1 MIAAP
6 HIPTIAQ
13 EPVLVDELTWREFK
27 AVEQLIDRPGI
38 RLSFLDGVLEIQT
51 MPGRIH
57 ETAKG
62 RMGALLELYMMTAGI
77 DFTPTESLTL
87 ESESGRVKREA
98 DKSYELS
105 ASSNQPDLAIEIVVT
120 SGGIDK
126 LLAYQRLQIP
136 EVWFWEKGKLSL
148 YALRPDCYESIRQ
161 SEQLPALDIALLE
174 QCMNIQNH
182 VEALKSFQAG
192 LLTSKPCEPT

>member
-1 MIAAP
+1 MIATPHAP
-6 HIPTIAQ
+6 ITTQ
-13 EPVLVDELTWREFK
+13 QPVLVEGLTWQEFK

-38 RLSFLDGVLEIQT
+38 QLSYLDGVLEIQT
-51 MPGRIH
+51 MPGRLH
-57 ETAKG
+57 KTAKG
-62 RMGALLELYMMTAGI
+62 RVGALLELYMMTASI

-105 ASSNQPDLAIEIVVT
+105 SSSDKPDLAIEIVVT
-120 SGGIDK
+120 SSGIDK

-136 EVWFWEKGKLSL
+136 EVRFWEKGKLSI
-148 YALRPDCYESIRQ
+148 YALRPDSYESIRQ
-161 SEQLPALDIALLE
+161 SEQLPALDIELLE

-182 VEALKSFQAG
+182 VEALKTFQSR
-192 LLTSKPCEPT
+192 LVTQP

>member
-1 MIAAP
+1 MIATPHAP
-6 HIPTIAQ
+6 IPTQ
-13 EPVLVDELTWREFK
+13 DPVLIDELTWREFK
-27 AVEQLIDRPGI
+27 AVEQLIDRPSI

-51 MPGRIH
+51 MPGRLH

-62 RMGALLELYMMTAGI
+62 RMGALLELYMMTANI

-105 ASSNQPDLAIEIVVT
+105 TNTDKPDLAIEIVVT

-136 EVWFWEKGKLSL
+136 EVWFWEKEKLSL
-148 YALRPDCYESIRQ
+148 YALRTDGYESIRQ
-161 SEQLPALDIALLE
+161 SEQLPALDIELLE

-182 VEALKSFQAG
+182 VEALKTFQAG
-192 LLTSKPCEPT
+192 LVKQM

>member
-6 HIPTIAQ
+6 HVLTTAQ

-51 MPGRIH
+51 MPGRMH

-98 DKSYELS
+98 DKSYELN

-148 YALRPDCYESIRQ
+148 YALRSDCYQSIRQ
-161 SEQLPALDIALLE
+161 SEHLPALDIALLE
-174 QCMNIQNH
+174 QRMNIQNH
-182 VEALKSFQAG
+182 VEALKSFQTG

>member
-1 MIAAP
+1 MIATP
-6 HIPTIAQ
+6 QTPTTAQ

-62 RMGALLELYMMTAGI
+62 RIGALLELYMMTAGI

-120 SGGIDK
+120 SGGIDR

-161 SEQLPALDIALLE
+161 SKQLPALDIAFLE

-182 VEALKSFQAG
+182 VEALKAFQTG

>member
-1 MIAAP
+1 MIATPHAP
-6 HIPTIAQ
+6 TAPQKPILI
-13 EPVLVDELTWREFK
+13 DELTWREFK

-51 MPGRIH
+51 MPGRLH
-57 ETAKG
+57 KTEKG
-62 RMGALLELYMMTAGI
+62 RMGSLLELYMMTANI

-105 ASSNQPDLAIEIVVT
+105 TKTDKPDLAIEIVVT

-136 EVWFWEKGKLSL
+136 EVWFWEKENLSL
-148 YALRPDCYESIRQ
+148 YALRTDSYESIHQ
-161 SEQLPALDIALLE
+161 SEQLPTLDTELLE

-182 VEALKSFQAG
+182 VEALKTFQAG
-192 LLTSKPCEPT
+192 LAK